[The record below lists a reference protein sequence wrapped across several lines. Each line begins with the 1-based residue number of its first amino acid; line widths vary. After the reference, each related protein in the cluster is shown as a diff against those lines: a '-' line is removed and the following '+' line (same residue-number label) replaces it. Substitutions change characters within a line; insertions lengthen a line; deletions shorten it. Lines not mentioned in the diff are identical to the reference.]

1 MSSIGKNIKKIRTV
15 KKLSQAAFAE
25 IFSLARPSVGAY
37 EEARAEPKVDTI
49 IQIANYFGISV
60 DSLLT
65 KELTINDLYNFNVH
79 LEKEVKNRTGEN
91 KTEIYT
97 NYIKSILVPGDK
109 QIEYIVH
116 INNRDFISSLPKVLI
131 PKHHNKNTRAFEM
144 TTDDMHD
151 NFHGLNLGDLVF
163 GKKMNTP
170 HKFISNKLYVII
182 TKEKVIIRRVKSKI
196 DQLELI
202 PDNLN
207 FNRVEIKK
215 GEVIEAWEV
224 TGYFSQKIDAPT
236 LVSERIMHLENE
248 FDALNKRLLKIEKSK
263 K

>member
-25 IFSLARPSVGAY
+25 IFSLARPSIGAY

-79 LEKEVKNRTGEN
+79 LEKEVKSRSAEK
-91 KTEIYT
+91 KTDTDT
-97 NYIKSILVPGDK
+97 NFIKSVLVPGDK

-116 INNRDFISSLPKVLI
+116 INNYDFISSLPKVLI
-131 PKHHNKNTRAFEM
+131 PKHHNKNIRAFEM

-151 NFHGLNLGDLVF
+151 NFHGMNLGDLVF
-163 GKKMNTP
+163 GQKMNTP
-170 HKFISNKLYVII
+170 QKFVRNNLYVII
-182 TKEKVIIRRVKSKI
+182 TKEKIIIRRVKSIK
-196 DQLELI
+196 DQLELV
-202 PDNLN
+202 PDNSN
-207 FNRVEIKK
+207 FNVIEIKK

-224 TGYFSQKIDAPT
+224 IGYFSQKIDAPT
-236 LVSERIMHLENE
+236 LVSERIMHLENQ
-248 FDALNKRLLKIEKSK
+248 FDTLNNRLLKVEGLK

>member
-79 LEKEVKNRTGEN
+79 LEKEVKSRTSEN

-170 HKFISNKLYVII
+170 HKFIKNKLYVII

-207 FNRVEIKK
+207 FNLVEIKK

-248 FDALNKRLLKIEKSK
+248 FDVLNKRLLKIEKSK

>member
-25 IFSLARPSVGAY
+25 IFNLARPSIGAY
-37 EEARAEPKVDTI
+37 EETRAEPKVDTI

-79 LEKEVKNRTGEN
+79 LEKEVKSRTSEK
-91 KTEIYT
+91 KTDVDT
-97 NYIKSILVPGDK
+97 NFIKSVLVPGDK

-116 INNRDFISSLPKVLI
+116 INNHDFISSLPKVLI
-131 PKHHNKNTRAFEM
+131 PKYHNKNIRVFEM

-151 NFHGLNLGDLVF
+151 NFHGMNLGDLVF
-163 GKKMNTP
+163 GQKMNIP
-170 HKFISNKLYVII
+170 QKFISSNLYVII
-182 TKEKVIIRRVKSKI
+182 TKEKVIIRRVKSKK
-196 DQLELI
+196 DQLELV
-202 PDNLN
+202 PDNSN
-207 FNRVEIKK
+207 FNLIEIKK

-224 TGYFSQKIDAPT
+224 IGYFSQKIDAPT
-236 LVSERIMHLENE
+236 LISKRIMHLENQ
-248 FDALNKRLLKIEKSK
+248 FDALSERLLKVEKSEK
-263 K
+263 